1 MMKSAYELAMERLQ
15 KGSPTITL
23 TPEQKAE
30 LAEIDS
36 SFNAKIAERKIFLTD
51 QITKAAAAGKFDD
64 VESLEK
70 QLTADVRRLQE
81 DCEQKKEKLRAP
93 AQDGERERRREHERR
108 AAPPLLAHGELGS
121 GDAGRHPGRS
131 GQQAERLRT
140 CEEVA
145 RHAEGQPGVD
155 GAQPAGPDQAGE
167 RIRRERRQQV
177 VERDQD
183 EHPRRGRSRP

>member
-23 TPEQKAE
+23 TLEQKAE

-70 QLTADVRRLQE
+70 QLIADVRRLQE
-81 DCEQKKEKLRAP
+81 DCEQKKEKLRATF
-93 AQDGERERRREHERR
+93 G
-108 AAPPLLAHGELGS
+108 
-121 GDAGRHPGRS
+121 
-131 GQQAERLRT
+131 
-140 CEEVA
+140 A
-145 RHAEGQPGVD
+145 R
-155 GAQPAGPDQAGE
+155 
-167 RIRRERRQQV
+167 
-177 VERDQD
+177 
-183 EHPRRGRSRP
+183 

>member
-23 TPEQKAE
+23 TPEEKAE

-70 QLTADVRRLQE
+70 QLTTDVRRLQE
-81 DCEQKKEKLRAP
+81 DCEQKKEKLRA
-93 AQDGERERRREHERR
+93 
-108 AAPPLLAHGELGS
+108 S
-121 GDAGRHPGRS
+121 RS
-131 GQQAERLRT
+131 
-140 CEEVA
+140 
-145 RHAEGQPGVD
+145 
-155 GAQPAGPDQAGE
+155 
-167 RIRRERRQQV
+167 
-177 VERDQD
+177 
-183 EHPRRGRSRP
+183 SS

>member
-23 TPEQKAE
+23 TPEEKAE

-70 QLTADVRRLQE
+70 QLTTDVRRLQE
-81 DCEQKKEKLRAP
+81 DCEQKKEKLRA
-93 AQDGERERRREHERR
+93 
-108 AAPPLLAHGELGS
+108 S
-121 GDAGRHPGRS
+121 WS
-131 GQQAERLRT
+131 
-140 CEEVA
+140 
-145 RHAEGQPGVD
+145 
-155 GAQPAGPDQAGE
+155 
-167 RIRRERRQQV
+167 
-177 VERDQD
+177 
-183 EHPRRGRSRP
+183 SS